1 MHHINHYCKY
11 PVSKSN
17 IFQIVLYFKQHLH
30 PIINQILITSTMTD
44 QQQLAISPPS
54 SKDDVAALYSKSMD
68 DIAAQ
73 LSAMQHQES
82 SSSSAYANID
92 YLQLQDTT
100 NDNDKASSSS
110 SSRHEHILSRSK
122 MCTWSYQ
129 LTDMTKLSRLAVIRS
144 MNYLDRFLATHP
156 TNSTASRALHDKR
169 LYQLI
174 SMTCL
179 YIAIK
184 LYEPLTMDAS
194 LLSEISAGCYTTFE
208 IIDMESIILNA
219 LSWRLNGPTS
229 QEYIPLLLGLVKPSE
244 YDYDLNILSSLYD
257 VSLYQCEL
265 AAGSY
270 DISIGYKFSVV
281 ALGCVLNS
289 MEVMDDTYLS
299 EGARCEFMDSACDML
314 LGKERRQSIREE
326 LKQEVGMVQDELRQL
341 FCQNSSV
348 PSSDSMP
355 AATPSSSS
363 NSSACDDEEV
373 DDDAKMTSSSSS
385 KFNKT
390 CSSYIK
396 KCSSPVS
403 VVAANS
409 NGHARAA

>member
-1 MHHINHYCKY
+1 
-11 PVSKSN
+11 
-17 IFQIVLYFKQHLH
+17 
-30 PIINQILITSTMTD
+30 MTD
-44 QQQLAISPPS
+44 QQQQLAISPPS
-54 SKDDVAALYSKSMD
+54 FKDDVAALYSKSMD

-82 SSSSAYANID
+82 SSSSSSANID
-92 YLQLQDTT
+92 YLQLQDTDT
-100 NDNDKASSSS
+100 TNGNGNDNDKASSSS

-156 TNSTASRALHDKR
+156 TNSTASNALHDKR

-184 LYEPLTMDAS
+184 LYEPLAMDAC

-229 QEYIPLLLGLVKPSE
+229 QEYIPLLLGLVKLPCE
-244 YDYDLNILSSLYD
+244 YDYDMNILSSLYD

-289 MEVMDDTYLS
+289 MEVMDDTTYLS
-299 EGARCEFMDSACDML
+299 EGARCEFMESACDLL
-314 LGKERRQSIREE
+314 LGKERRQQSSREE

-348 PSSDSMP
+348 PSSDSSMS
-355 AATPSSSS
+355 AATPSSSSSS
-363 NSSACDDEEV
+363 NSSACDD
-373 DDDAKMTSSSSS
+373 DDDDDDDTKMTSSSSS

-403 VVAANS
+403 VVTANS

>member
-1 MHHINHYCKY
+1 M
-11 PVSKSN
+11 
-17 IFQIVLYFKQHLH
+17 YFKHLH
-30 PIINQILITSTMTD
+30 PIINQILITSTTMTD
-44 QQQLAISPPS
+44 QQQQLAISPPS

-82 SSSSAYANID
+82 SSSSSAYANID
-92 YLQLQDTT
+92 YLQLQDTNNT
-100 NDNDKASSSS
+100 NDKASSSSSSSS

-156 TNSTASRALHDKR
+156 TNSTASHALHDKR

-184 LYEPLTMDAS
+184 LYEPLAMDAC

-229 QEYIPLLLGLVKPSE
+229 QEYIPLLLGLVKLPCE

-281 ALGCVLNS
+281 ALGCVMNS
-289 MEVMDDTYLS
+289 MEVMDDTTYLS
-299 EGARCEFMDSACDML
+299 EGARCEFMESACDLL
-314 LGKERRQSIREE
+314 LGKERRQQSSREE

-341 FCQNSSV
+341 FCQNSSSSV
-348 PSSDSMP
+348 PSSDSSMS

-363 NSSACDDEEV
+363 NSSACDD
-373 DDDAKMTSSSSS
+373 DDTKMTSSSSS

>member
-1 MHHINHYCKY
+1 M
-11 PVSKSN
+11 
-17 IFQIVLYFKQHLH
+17 
-30 PIINQILITSTMTD
+30 TMTD
-44 QQQLAISPPS
+44 QQQQLTISPPS

-82 SSSSAYANID
+82 SSSSSSAYANID
-92 YLQLQDTT
+92 YLQLQDTDTT

-110 SSRHEHILSRSK
+110 SSSSRQEHILSRSK

-144 MNYLDRFLATHP
+144 MNYLDRFLATHR
-156 TNSTASRALHDKR
+156 TNSTASHALHDKR

-229 QEYIPLLLGLVKPSE
+229 QEYIPLLLGLLVKLPCE

-281 ALGCVLNS
+281 ALGCVMNS
-289 MEVMDDTYLS
+289 MEVMDDTTYLS
-299 EGARCEFMDSACDML
+299 EGARSEFMESACDML
-314 LGKERRQSIREE
+314 LGEERRQQSSREE

-348 PSSDSMP
+348 PSSDSDSMP
-355 AATPSSSS
+355 AATPSSRVHV
-363 NSSACDDEEV
+363 AIV
-373 DDDAKMTSSSSS
+373 RMKKKMMMM
-385 KFNKT
+385 
-390 CSSYIK
+390 I
-396 KCSSPVS
+396 P
-403 VVAANS
+403 
-409 NGHARAA
+409 R

>member
-1 MHHINHYCKY
+1 
-11 PVSKSN
+11 
-17 IFQIVLYFKQHLH
+17 
-30 PIINQILITSTMTD
+30 MTD

-82 SSSSAYANID
+82 SSSSSAYANID

-100 NDNDKASSSS
+100 NDNDNDKASSS

-156 TNSTASRALHDKR
+156 TNSTASHALHDKR

-229 QEYIPLLLGLVKPSE
+229 QEYIPLLLGLVVKLPLSE

-289 MEVMDDTYLS
+289 MEVMDDTTYLS
-299 EGARCEFMDSACDML
+299 EGARSEFMEGACDML
-314 LGKERRQSIREE
+314 LGRETRQQSSREE

-348 PSSDSMP
+348 PSSDSDSIS
-355 AATPSSSS
+355 AATPSSSSS
-363 NSSACDDEEV
+363 NSSACE
-373 DDDAKMTSSSSS
+373 DDDDDDDTKMTSSSSS

-403 VVAANS
+403 VAANS